1 MTINRDELRR
11 GCFLLHVRKDMVE
24 QFREAHRNV
33 WPEYLEA
40 LTAAGFEHYSS
51 FISDDGLFVGYLE
64 SRDPRA
70 ALAQL
75 GSTDVDRRWQ
85 LEMEPYWEAPAAPG
99 AQSAKTLLH
108 EAFDLDEALR
118 ASPLH

>member
-1 MTINRDELRR
+1 MTVNRTELRR
-11 GCFLLHVRKDMVE
+11 GCFVLHVRRDMVE

-51 FISDDGLFVGYLE
+51 FISDDGLFAGYLE
-64 SRDPRA
+64 ARDPEA

-75 GSTDVDRRWQ
+75 STTDVDQRWQ
-85 LEMEPYWEAPAAPG
+85 VEMQPYWEAPAAPG
-99 AQSAKTLLH
+99 AEAAKTLLH
-108 EAFDLDEALR
+108 EAFDLDEALQVSQLR
-118 ASPLH
+118 